1 MAEWWM
7 EGFLDRLLDPGDR
20 TAARLRDRAVFHIVP
35 NMNPDGSRRGHLR
48 TNATGTNLNREWS
61 EPAMDRSP
69 EVFLVR
75 QRMQEVIASGVL
87 GEVQHVYSN
96 FCSPGKPGQ
105 PLRDT
110 EATMQKIRYSS
121 ELAGGSMMDQGWYAL
136 NCVRTLMD
144 QGWYALNCVRT
155 LMDRQLPEVVS
166 ATAQKW
172 PFDEAIDEGMKASL
186 QFGNGV

>member
-1 MAEWWM
+1 MPLCRATPTE
-7 EGFLDRLLDPGDR
+7 LPL
-20 TAARLRDRAVFHIVP
+20 AARRNAVEAQEMV
-35 NMNPDGSRRGHLR
+35 DKAREK
-48 TNATGTNLNREWS
+48 NLVLMEAAHWYYH
-61 EPAMDRSP
+61 P
-69 EVFLVR
+69 FR

-136 NCVRTLMD
+136 NCVRTLM
-144 QGWYALNCVRT
+144 G
-155 LMDRQLPEVVS
+155 RQLPEVVS

-172 PFDEAIDEGMKASL
+172 PFDEEIDEGMKASL
-186 QFGNGV
+186 QFGDGV